1 MNMQQWQR
9 SAHKSINGGGSAWRL
24 LLLSGLAI
32 ALVGQPVR
40 AGEEGVLGIGSQVP
54 GEEGVSGVRLQV
66 PGEEGVSGVGYHV
79 SGGEG
84 VAQNLEP
91 DTRYPVPGTHNPIP
105 NIQTPSLTV
114 SDWIAQIEASL
125 TQITNVRVEATETGL
140 QVILETAEG
149 DLSAPTSETVGNALI
164 ADIPNAVLALP
175 EGDAFEQFGPAEG
188 IALVSVTNEPGYR
201 VRVAI
206 TGSDAP
212 PVAQVSSTAQGLVLG
227 VTPGTEVIG
236 TEEDALQVV
245 VTGEQDEG
253 YNPSRAT
260 TATRTDTPLRDI
272 PQSIQVVP
280 RQVIED
286 QQAQDIDE
294 IVRNVSGVN
303 LSNSAGA
310 IAEIFNIR
318 GFGGT
323 VLRDGFRRGAPF
335 ELLDTTNIERV
346 EVLKGPSSVLFGQL
360 EPGGII
366 NVITAEPLAEP
377 SYSLEFQA
385 GSYDFYR
392 PSLDLS
398 GPLSGDRSLRYRL
411 SASYLNS
418 GSFRDF
424 TNIERYFVAPALA
437 WDISDNTRILLDA
450 EFLDDTRPR
459 DRGLVAIGTE
469 VADIPIGRR
478 LGEPF
483 DEDNV
488 EQWRAGL
495 RFEHDFNEDWS
506 IRSAFQLTSRNTDSF
521 TTETYSLDET
531 TGEGSERFFRQQLGR
546 LEESYALQTDLTG
559 RFATWGI
566 AHDFLFGVE
575 LSRITSRIPDFFL
588 ETAPINIFNPEYVG
602 GARPRLTADESDLAF
617 DSLDT
622 TNNIGIYLQDLISFT
637 DNLKLLVGG
646 RFDFIDYESIDLLA
660 SETTRLYDNAFS
672 PRVGLV
678 YQPSEMVSLY
688 ASYTR
693 SFAPNLFSRTVDG
706 SRLDSERGTQYE
718 IGVRSE
724 FLDGRLSAG
733 LAAYQITKSNVAV
746 GDPDNPRFS
755 IQTGEQRSRG
765 IELDVA
771 GEIINGWNIIGSY
784 AYTDAI
790 ISRDTSPLE
799 GNQLRG
805 VPRHGASLWTTYE
818 IQEGDLQGLGFGIG
832 AFFSDS
838 RQGDARNTFR
848 LPSFVRTDVALYYRR
863 PSFQVALNI
872 KNLFDVRYF
881 EASNSRVAID
891 PGLPLTVVGTLSINF

>member
-1 MNMQQWQR
+1 MNMQQWQW
-9 SAHKSINGGGSAWRL
+9 SEHKSINGGGSAWRL

-40 AGEEGVLGIGSQVP
+40 AEE
-54 GEEGVSGVRLQV
+54 SGRVDESEQ
-66 PGEEGVSGVGYHV
+66 PAHPS
-79 SGGEG
+79 
-84 VAQNLEP
+84 
-91 DTRYPVPGTHNPIP
+91 THPPIHP
-105 NIQTPSLTV
+105 ILREAATASTTHPLATTV
-114 SDWIAQIEASL
+114 SEWMAQIEAAQV
-125 TQITNVRVEATETGL
+125 QITNVRLETTETGL
-140 QVILETAEG
+140 QVILETADG
-149 DLSAPTSETVGNALI
+149 DLAVPTTETVGNALI

-175 EGDAFEQFGPAEG
+175 EGDAFEAFGPAEG
-188 IALVSVTNEPGYR
+188 IALVAVTNEPGDT

-206 TGSDAP
+206 TGTDAP
-212 PVAQVSSTAQGLVLG
+212 PVAQVSTTAQGLVLG
-227 VTPGTEVIG
+227 VMAGTEVIG
-236 TEEDALQVV
+236 TDEDAIEVV

-260 TATRTDTPLRDI
+260 TATRTDIPLRDI

-310 IAEIFNIR
+310 IAEFFNIR

-323 VLRDGFRRGAPF
+323 VLRNGFRRGVSF

-392 PSLDLS
+392 PSVDLS
-398 GPLSGDRSLRYRL
+398 GPLNDDRSLRYRL
-411 SASYLNS
+411 NASYLNS

-424 TNIERYFVAPALA
+424 TNIERYFVAPVLA
-437 WDISDNTRILLDA
+437 WDLSESTRILLNA
-450 EFLDDTRPR
+450 EFLQDTRPR

-469 VADIPIGRR
+469 VADIPISRR

-483 DEDNV
+483 DEDNT
-488 EQWRAGL
+488 EQWRAGI

-506 IRSAFQLTSRNTDSF
+506 VQSNFQLTSSNIESFNT
-521 TTETYSLDET
+521 EVYGVVDET
-531 TGEGSERFFRQQLGR
+531 TGEIGDRFFRQQSPR
-546 LEESYALQTDLTG
+546 VEELYALQTDLTG
-559 RFATWGI
+559 RFSTWGI
-566 AHDFLFGVE
+566 EHDFLFGFE
-575 LSRITSRIPDFFL
+575 FFR
-588 ETAPINIFNPEYVG
+588 ETFRLTETFQETQPINIFNPQYLSG
-602 GARPRLTADESDLAF
+602 PRPRLDIAEDVS
-617 DSLDT
+617 
-622 TNNIGIYLQDLISFT
+622 GIYLQDLISFT
-637 DNLKLLVGG
+637 DNLKLLIGG

-660 SETTRLYDNAFS
+660 SETTSLYDDAFS
-672 PRVGLV
+672 PRIGLV
-678 YQPSEMVSLY
+678 YQPSETVSLY
-688 ASYTR
+688 GSYTR
-693 SFAPNLFSRTVDG
+693 SFEPNLFSRTADG
-706 SRLDSERGTQYE
+706 SRLDPERGTQYE
-718 IGVRSE
+718 VGVRSE
-724 FLDGRLSAG
+724 FLDRRLSAG

-746 GDPDNPRFS
+746 GDPDNPGFS

-771 GEIINGWNIIGSY
+771 GEITNGWNLIASY

-799 GNQLRG
+799 GNQLSG
-805 VPRHGASLWTTYE
+805 VPRHSASLWTTYE
-818 IQEGDLQGLGFGIG
+818 IQEGDLEGLGFGIG

-838 RQGDARNTFR
+838 RQGDTRNTFQ
-848 LPSFVRTDVALYYRR
+848 LPGFVRTDAALYYRR
-863 PSFQVALNI
+863 PSFQAALNI

-881 EASNSRVAID
+881 ESSNFSTGID
-891 PGLPLTVVGTLSINF
+891 PGLPLTVIGTLSVNF